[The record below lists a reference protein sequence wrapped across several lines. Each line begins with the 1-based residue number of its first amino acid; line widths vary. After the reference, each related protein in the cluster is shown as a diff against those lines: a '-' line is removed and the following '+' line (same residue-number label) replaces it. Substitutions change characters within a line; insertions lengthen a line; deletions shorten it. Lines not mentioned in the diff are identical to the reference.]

1 GFWLGTTTGGA
12 FVTDFAAGTG
22 RRTGVRGNGGRV
34 VVGFDLHQDVHV
46 FLMVGVVAAIR
57 IREETT
63 GFVAHNHRG
72 IVFISRQDVVVVA
85 LVGVL
90 DHLEQG
96 LVLFFAVDGPAGVED
111 LVAAVLGVG
120 LREHHQFHIGRV
132 TTQRAVVVQ
141 QVIDSVVG
149 QRQTQCFVGSHQ
161 RLAATG
167 QNSHSA
173 QRRRFGVGEQTRS
186 AGTVFQHG
194 FHHTVVQYRC
204 GGGTVSRADAFSI
217 ISNAALQTLHTAQ
230 AAVVGNVGGF

>member
-46 FLMVGVVAAIR
+46 FLMVGIVAAIR

-63 GFVAHNHRG
+63 GFVANDHRRV
-72 IVFISRQDVVVVA
+72 VFISRQNVVVVA

-96 LVLFFAVDGPAGVED
+96 LVLLFAVDGPAGVED

-120 LREHHQFHIGRV
+120 LREHHQFHVGRV
-132 TTQRAVVVQ
+132 TAQRAVVVQ
-141 QVIDSVVG
+141 QVIDFVVS
-149 QRQTQCFVGSHQ
+149 QRQTQCFVGSYQ

-167 QNSHSA
+167 QNIHDT
-173 QRRRFGVGEQTRS
+173 QRRRFGVREQTRS
-186 AGTVFQHG
+186 GSTVFQHG
-194 FHHTVVQYRC
+194 FHHTVVQYRS
-204 GGGTVSRADAFSI
+204 GGSTVGGADALHLV
-217 ISNAALQTLHTAQ
+217 SNAALPTLDAAQTTIM
-230 AAVVGNVGGF
+230 GNVGG